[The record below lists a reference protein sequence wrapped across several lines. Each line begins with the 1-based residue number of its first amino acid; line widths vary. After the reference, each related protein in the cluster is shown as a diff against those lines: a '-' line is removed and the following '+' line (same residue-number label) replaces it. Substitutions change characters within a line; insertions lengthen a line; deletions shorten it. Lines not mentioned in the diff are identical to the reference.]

1 MVGYASL
8 SPEQLDAATALLA
21 ACLKDVIGREAM
33 LN

>member
-8 SPEQLDAATALLA
+8 SPQQLDAAAALLA
-21 ACLKDVIGREAM
+21 ACLRDVTGREAL